1 MLLEVLF
8 QEEVEWDDSQQVK
21 EEPGFHVVE
30 RNCMDVRLHCVVLLV
45 YVLLAEAEEDVEKK
59 EDLHRIVE
67 HDLLDIGGSAK
78 GSIVRIDSDCVSC

>member
-1 MLLEVLF
+1 
-8 QEEVEWDDSQQVK
+8 
-21 EEPGFHVVE
+21 
-30 RNCMDVRLHCVVLLV
+30 MDVRLHCVVLLV

-78 GSIVRIDSDCVSC
+78 GGIVRIDSDCVSC